1 MASSHLSLLLIP
13 LTTIFVIMSLVSPLA
28 HGATSPQPQGLS
40 SLSSPNTSRETAIE
54 PFQIQC
60 TTSLAW
66 FVPVSANDCG
76 EAYSKFLVD
85 VDRYRTITFEFGDY
99 GTPGTGRYRRRRT
112 PRRYTFGDCTIAI
125 ALIKSFPRSYLPT
138 PLPWTPGGS
147 WPKNVPGDYRS
158 FSSDLERVITFC
170 DETALPAGWV
180 RAGNDGDL
188 GLFVFGT
195 DSVVDMALGYLVPS
209 VAAAN
214 HTLSGGTATA

>member
-13 LTTIFVIMSLVSPLA
+13 LTTIILIMSLVSPLA

-40 SLSSPNTSRETAIE
+40 SLSPPNTTRGTTIE

-66 FVPVSANDCG
+66 FVPLSANDCG
-76 EAYSKFLVD
+76 TAYSKFLMD
-85 VDRYRTITFEFGDY
+85 VDRYGPITFEFGDY
-99 GTPGTGRYRRRRT
+99 GTPRIGRHRPRRT
-112 PRRYTFGDCTIAI
+112 PRRYTFRDCTIAI

-138 PLPWTPGGS
+138 PQPWTPGGS
-147 WPKNVPGDYRS
+147 WPETVLGDYRS
-158 FSSDLERVITFC
+158 FSSDLERVITSC
-170 DETALPAGWV
+170 DETASPAGWM
-180 RAGNDGDL
+180 RAGDGGDL

-195 DSVVDMALGYLVPS
+195 DSAVDMALRYLVPS